1 MFKYILKYNNTATV
15 VSSLFIFFIPTFAF
29 SQGLIPCT
37 GGATDP
43 CNFND
48 FIDLIREVVNFLMF
62 KVALPLSALLF
73 SWAGVL
79 MLTAGGNE
87 TKIKEAKDI
96 FWWVFVGI
104 LVTLAAWVLVSTI
117 TGALLS
123 PEFRTYF

>member
-1 MFKYILKYNNTATV
+1 MIKPNSKYKNIAKIALMLSV
-15 VSSLFIFFIPTFAF
+15 FSIPVFVF
-29 SQGLIPCT
+29 SAGLVPCDGT
-37 GGATDP
+37 DDP

-73 SWAGVL
+73 SWAGIL

-87 TKIKEAKDI
+87 SKIKEAKDI

-123 PEFRTYF
+123 PEYRSYIS